1 MRDGLIPAVAF
12 VSGMCVVG
20 VVLRFSSVASCAYTR
35 GVRVESPIRPFLT
48 QQIASYG
55 KVMGRTVGL
64 FPLILVCLLGVSGL
78 LLGDFDEGIFGS
90 KGGFLGL
97 VGVRSVIGLPTGI
110 IYSLKLY
117 TLNSC
122 LGFYFYVNQ
131 GGFCFFL
138 GLSGVWS
145 VIGLPI

>member
-1 MRDGLIPAVAF
+1 MSR
-12 VSGMCVVG
+12 
-20 VVLRFSSVASCAYTR
+20 
-35 GVRVESPIRPFLT
+35 
-48 QQIASYG
+48 
-55 KVMGRTVGL
+55 
-64 FPLILVCLLGVSGL
+64 L

-131 GGFCFFL
+131 GGFFL